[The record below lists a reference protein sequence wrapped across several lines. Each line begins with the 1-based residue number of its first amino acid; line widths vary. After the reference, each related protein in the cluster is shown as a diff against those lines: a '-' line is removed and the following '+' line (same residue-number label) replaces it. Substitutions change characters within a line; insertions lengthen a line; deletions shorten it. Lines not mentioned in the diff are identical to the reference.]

1 MNWSWLDWV
10 AVGVLG
16 GVVGASEL
24 ISRYKDHP
32 GAAIQS
38 LPAIFYVVINSAASV
53 AALGLAQG
61 YGWFGSS
68 RLTQVLMAG
77 VSAMAFF
84 RTSLFVVRA
93 GDRDVGIGPS
103 GFLQIFLTA
112 ADRAVDR
119 KRAAARSDAVV
130 GAMRGVDYAKAKV
143 ALPPYCLALMQNV
156 SQEDQSELDRALDD
170 VDREEAEPSVKAL
183 LLGIELINVV
193 GADVLTTAVRS
204 LGDQIRSVSEVR
216 VS

>member
-1 MNWSWLDWV
+1 MDRSWLDW
-10 AVGVLG
+10 AGVFVIG

-32 GAAIQS
+32 SAAIQS
-38 LPAIFYVVINSAASV
+38 WPAIFYIVLNSAAS
-53 AALGLAQG
+53 AGALGLIRAN
-61 YGWFGSS
+61 GWFAPSHWIQI
-68 RLTQVLMAG
+68 LIAG

-119 KRAAARSDAVV
+119 KRAAARSEAVIQT
-130 GAMRGVDYAKAKV
+130 MKGVNYAKARV

-156 SQEDQSELDRALDD
+156 SQEDQIELDRALKD
-170 VDREEAEPSVKAL
+170 VDEGSAEPSVKAL

-193 GADVLTTAVRS
+193 GADVLTTAVNS
-204 LGDQIRSVSEVR
+204 LGDQIRSVPGV
-216 VS
+216 